1 MKFKV
6 GSVVRQAFGFGGS
19 SMTVV
24 EVGFRIHTAWFDSS
38 GSLHRDKFIPA
49 ELVLLQE

>member
-6 GSVVRQAFGFGGS
+6 GNVVRQAFGGAN
-19 SMTVV
+19 MTVV
-24 EVGFRIHTAWFDSS
+24 EVGFRIHTAWFDSL
-38 GSLHRDKFIPA
+38 GNFYRDKFIPA